1 MIYFPVRNVFVE
13 GPDCS
18 GKTTLINS
26 IHKETHYKWHLF
38 DRSQI
43 SRGIFASMYDRK
55 LPFAS
60 LHERE
65 EINDLN
71 NLYIFLVPDWMT
83 IKTRFLLRGDDIH
96 DIHSL
101 RRVYDLFETKL
112 GSVKEHPNIKDFSG
126 IPPDDL
132 PAFAIDAI
140 ENLEKMS
147 LDEISSYVYLFC
159 QAQPGGEA
167 ISLSFSLVD
176 DGNFECASSSILDHE
191 GESEY
196 YRRIRSKMLDK
207 IVSEFAGENEYK
219 KPQNIFSRRFIHT
232 ENTCISMI
240 HALYRE
246 NVLEVNFNVRST
258 NVEKTFPYDLKFAYF
273 LSSEIYKQLGLVPG
287 TNACVVRFI
296 LNSAHIVW

>member
-1 MIYFPVRNVFVE
+1 MIYFPIRNVFIE

-18 GKTTLINS
+18 GKTTLINN

-43 SRGIFASMYDRK
+43 SRGIFASMYERR

-71 NLYIFLVPDWMT
+71 NLYIFLVPPWMT
-83 IKTRFLLRGDDIH
+83 IKTRFLTRGDDIH

-101 RRVYDLFETKL
+101 RRVYELFQAKL
-112 GSVKEHPNIKDFSG
+112 DSLDEYPNIRDFSS
-126 IPPDDL
+126 INPEDL
-132 PAFAIDAI
+132 PSFATRSI
-140 ENLEKMS
+140 EKLEKMS
-147 LDEISSYVYLFC
+147 LEEISSYVHLF
-159 QAQPGGEA
+159 ASSQPNGEA
-167 ISLSFSLVD
+167 ISLTFSLVD
-176 DGNFECASSSILDHE
+176 DGSFENASSDILEHKE
-191 GESEY
+191 ESEY
-196 YRRIRSKMLDK
+196 YSRIRTSMLDK
-207 IVSEFAGENEYK
+207 ISNEFAGKNEYD

-232 ENTCISMI
+232 ENTCMSMI
-240 HALYRE
+240 HAIYRDGA
-246 NVLEVNFNVRST
+246 LEVNFSMRST

-273 LSSEIYKQLGLVPG
+273 LSSEVYRQLGLVPG
-287 TNACVVRFI
+287 TNACVVRFV